1 MAPLC
6 RLTDGAALAQ
16 ALERLTVEREV
27 AGSIPGVGPIL
38 RVLKKLRN
46 EATTFVLQMAR
57 PSRGS
62 DDHVKWQSRLQW
74 ETENSVPSWYFRAK
88 YIDTQIKCIFLHE
101 LVEICN
107 KAAPKF
113 P

>member
-1 MAPLC
+1 MPPYGRRSISSGGRALDC
-6 RLTDGAALAQ
+6 R
-16 ALERLTVEREV
+16 
-27 AGSIPGVGPIL
+27 AGGRGFDSWGRTKL

-46 EATTFVLQMAR
+46 EATTFALQMAR